1 MRKLYYLI
9 KDNIDE
15 FAQAL
20 KLDLGKPLQEAMAAE
35 LGMTMTDILN
45 VFENVTPLPPSR
57 PIYVHPNVN
66 AFRLIHGQKTN
77 TSLCR

>member
-15 FAQAL
+15 LAKAL

-45 VFENVTPLPPSR
+45 VFENVTPPP
-57 PIYVHPNVN
+57 N
-66 AFRLIHGQKTN
+66 
-77 TSLCR
+77 LCASEC

>member
-45 VFENVTPLPPSR
+45 VFENVFPPPPLLPQFMCIR
-57 PIYVHPNVN
+57 MFMLVD
-66 AFRLIHGQKTN
+66 
-77 TSLCR
+77 

>member
-15 FAQAL
+15 LAKAL

-45 VFENVTPLPPSR
+45 VFENVTP
-57 PIYVHPNVN
+57 PN
-66 AFRLIHGQKTN
+66 
-77 TSLCR
+77 LCASEC

>member
-15 FAQAL
+15 LAKAL

-45 VFENVTPLPPSR
+45 VFENVSPHLLP
-57 PIYVHPNVN
+57 N
-66 AFRLIHGQKTN
+66 
-77 TSLCR
+77 LCASEC